1 MRIFSMTDVGQKR
14 STNQDAFYAG
24 EFDNGAAFAV
34 VCDGMGGANA
44 GNVASQNA
52 ASIISDYIVKSYS
65 FKMNAGAIETMLR
78 AAVESANSEIYELS
92 KTKEEY
98 SGMGTTAVVAFCV
111 DNLVHIVHVGDSRAY
126 LIGTDEITQ
135 LTVDHSVVQSMV
147 ESGEI
152 DQKEA
157 KNHPNKNII
166 TRALGAKEDIL
177 CDYTM
182 AIKPENFVLLICTD
196 GLSNFVDDEI
206 IFNTVQN
213 TDKEI
218 CAEELVK
225 IANNGG
231 GNDNITVVL
240 VY

>member
-1 MRIFSMTDVGQKR
+1 MRIFSTTDIGQKR
-14 STNQDAFYAG
+14 SSNQDAFYAG

-44 GNVASQNA
+44 GNVASEKA
-52 ASIISDYIVKSYS
+52 ASIISEYIVKSYS
-65 FKMNAGAIETMLR
+65 SKMNATAIETMLR
-78 AAVESANSEIYELS
+78 AAVDSANSEIFELS
-92 KTKEEY
+92 KNNEEF
-98 SGMGTTAVVAFCV
+98 SGMGTTVVAALCV

-126 LIGTDEITQ
+126 LIGKDEITQ

-152 DQKEA
+152 NQNEA
-157 KNHPNKNII
+157 RNHPNKNII
-166 TRALGAKEDIL
+166 TRAVGAKADIL

-196 GLSNFVDDEI
+196 GLSNFVDDDLLFKTI
-206 IFNTVQN
+206 QA

-225 IANNGG
+225 IANNAG

-240 VY
+240 IY

>member
-1 MRIFSMTDVGQKR
+1 MRIFSMTDIGLKR

-44 GNVASQNA
+44 GNVASEKA

-65 FKMNAGAIETMLR
+65 FKMNATAIETMLR
-78 AAVESANSEIYELS
+78 AAVDSANSEIFELS
-92 KTKEEY
+92 KTNQEY
-98 SGMGTTAVVAFCV
+98 SGMGTTVVVAFCIE
-111 DNLVHIVHVGDSRAY
+111 NLVHIVHVGDSRAY
-126 LIGTDEITQ
+126 LIGKDEISQ

-152 DQKEA
+152 NQTEA

-166 TRALGAKEDIL
+166 TRAVGAKVDIL

-182 AIKPENFVLLICTD
+182 AIKPENYVLLICTD
-196 GLSNFVDDEI
+196 GLSNFVEEDV

-213 TDKEI
+213 TDKTI

-225 IANNGG
+225 IANNAG

-240 VY
+240 IY

>member
-1 MRIFSMTDVGQKR
+1 MRIFSMTDVGLKR
-14 STNQDAFYAG
+14 STNQDSFYAG

-44 GNVASQNA
+44 GNVASEKA
-52 ASIISDYIVKSYS
+52 ASIISEYIVKSYS
-65 FKMNAGAIETMLR
+65 FKMNATAIETMLR
-78 AAVESANSEIYELS
+78 AAVDSANSEIFNLA
-92 KTKEEY
+92 KTNEEY
-98 SGMGTTAVVAFCV
+98 NGMGTTVVAALCV

-126 LIGTDEITQ
+126 LIGKDEISQ

-152 DQKEA
+152 AQDEA

-166 TRALGAKEDIL
+166 TRAIGAKEDIL

-182 AIKPENFVLLICTD
+182 AIKPENFVLVICTD
-196 GLSNFVDDEI
+196 GLSNFVDDDVI
-206 IFNTVQN
+206 LSTVKN
-213 TDKEI
+213 TDKEN
-218 CAEELVK
+218 CASELVK
-225 IANNGG
+225 IANNAG

-240 VY
+240 IY

>member
-1 MRIFSMTDVGQKR
+1 MRIFSTTDVGLKR
-14 STNQDAFYAG
+14 STNQDSFYAG
-24 EFDNGAAFAV
+24 EFDNGVAFAV

-44 GNVASQNA
+44 GNVASEKA

-78 AAVESANSEIYELS
+78 AAVVSANSEIYNLS
-92 KTKEEY
+92 KTNDEY
-98 SGMGTTAVVAFCV
+98 VGMGTTVVAALCV
-111 DNLVHIVHVGDSRAY
+111 ENLVHIVHVGDSRAY
-126 LIGTDEITQ
+126 LIGKDEITQ

-152 DQKEA
+152 DQEEA

-166 TRALGAKEDIL
+166 TRAVGAREDIL

-182 AIKPENFVLLICTD
+182 AIKPDNFVLVICTD
-196 GLSNFVDDEI
+196 GLSNFVDDKKILE
-206 IFNTVQN
+206 TVQN
-213 TDKEI
+213 TDKNI

-225 IANNGG
+225 LANNGG

-240 VY
+240 IY

>member
-1 MRIFSMTDVGQKR
+1 MRIFSSTDIGQKR
-14 STNQDAFYAG
+14 SSNQDAFFAG

-44 GNVASQNA
+44 GNVASEKA
-52 ASIISDYIVKSYS
+52 ASIISEYIVKSYS
-65 FKMNAGAIETMLR
+65 SKMNATAIETMLR
-78 AAVESANSEIYELS
+78 AAVDSANSEIFELS
-92 KTKEEY
+92 KNNEEL
-98 SGMGTTAVVAFCV
+98 SGMATTVVAALCV

-126 LIGTDEITQ
+126 LIGKDEISQ

-152 DQKEA
+152 DQNEA

-166 TRALGAKEDIL
+166 TRAVGAKADIL

-196 GLSNFVDDEI
+196 GLSNFVEDDLLFKTI
-206 IFNTVQN
+206 QN

-218 CAEELVK
+218 CAVELVK
-225 IANNGG
+225 IANNAGG
-231 GNDNITVVL
+231 SDNITVVL
-240 VY
+240 IY

>member
-1 MRIFSMTDVGQKR
+1 MRIFSMTDVGLKR

-24 EFDNGAAFAV
+24 EFDNGATFAI

-44 GNVASQNA
+44 GNVASEKA

-78 AAVESANSEIYELS
+78 AAVESANSEIFDLS
-92 KTKEEY
+92 KSNDEY
-98 SGMGTTAVVAFCV
+98 SGMGTTVVAAFCV

-152 DQKEA
+152 DQDEA
-157 KNHPNKNII
+157 KHHPNKNII
-166 TRALGAKEDIL
+166 TRAVGAREDIL

-196 GLSNFVDDEI
+196 GLSNFVDDDEI
-206 IFNTVQN
+206 LRTVQN
-213 TDKEI
+213 TEKEA

-225 IANNGG
+225 IANNAG